1 MLRVSGRGRQALLD
15 APYAATMSYTN
26 PDARTHQQLF
36 DDVLTLNGIPLGW
49 SIDYGLEAWN
59 VPAGVFAHQGTFIS
73 ALAALAHAGGAY
85 LIPHPSAMSFQV
97 RPLYPLAP
105 WHWGEITPD
114 FVLPAA
120 AMSRESIAWRDKPA
134 YNRVFVSGQEQ
145 GVIGQ
150 VTRAGSAGDLL
161 APMVTDPLITT
172 AAAARQRGLSILSDT
187 GRQLEI
193 GLRLPVLPSTGIIRP
208 GAYVQYEAEGQT
220 QLGLVRSTNVEVG
233 LPEVHQSLGVEC
245 HA

>member
-1 MLRVSGRGRQALLD
+1 
-15 APYAATMSYTN
+15 
-26 PDARTHQQLF
+26 
-36 DDVLTLNGIPLGW
+36 
-49 SIDYGLEAWN
+49 
-59 VPAGVFAHQGTFIS
+59 
-73 ALAALAHAGGAY
+73 
-85 LIPHPSAMSFQV
+85 
-97 RPLYPLAP
+97 
-105 WHWGEITPD
+105 
-114 FVLPAA
+114 
-120 AMSRESIAWRDKPA
+120 MSRESIAWRDKPA